1 MSNGMTTES
10 VSHARDFMQCRHR
23 AMLRL
28 ALRAGAPQMTHD
40 TIGIDTSAV
49 LLKTIN
55 SRHAIYITHADAPC
69 MVDWFQVA
77 AIAIECC
84 AAICLG
90 IYYGAFG
97 LPSGKYVSDL
107 LFEKVD
113 YQVVVVVFVSVQLAM
128 CISLVW
134 RLSGGFTRWFGLAA
148 VPLLASIAGWVTLN
162 LVYRDPDGSTSL
174 VHIIG
179 TAVFIVGVGL
189 YFGYLIFCTFAGD
202 SPLHFIMEAFLIL
215 LYIATIVFIVV
226 FAYMFLRDEPGGWIY
241 EHAAFITMVIAHAFL
256 FAIASPDPRSTG
268 YKLIGSAKGG
278 ADSSAQLLI
287 PRHMR

>member
-1 MSNGMTTES
+1 
-10 VSHARDFMQCRHR
+10 
-23 AMLRL
+23 
-28 ALRAGAPQMTHD
+28 
-40 TIGIDTSAV
+40 
-49 LLKTIN
+49 
-55 SRHAIYITHADAPC
+55 

-77 AIAIECC
+77 AITIECC

-90 IYYGAFG
+90 SYYGAFG

-113 YQVVVVVFVSVQLAM
+113 YQVVVVVFVSIQIVLCM
-128 CISLVW
+128 LLVW

-148 VPLLASIAGWVTLN
+148 VPLIASVAGWVTLN

-179 TAVFIVGVGL
+179 TTVFIVGVGL
-189 YFGYLIFCTFAGD
+189 YFGYLIFCTLFLGEN
-202 SPLHFIMEAFLIL
+202 PLHFIMEAILIL

-226 FAYMFLRDEPGGWIY
+226 FASMFLRDEPGGWIY

-278 ADSSAQLLI
+278 ADSSVSQQLLI
-287 PRHMR
+287 PRHML

>member
-1 MSNGMTTES
+1 
-10 VSHARDFMQCRHR
+10 MQCTHR
-23 AMLRL
+23 AVLRH

-49 LLKTIN
+49 LLK
-55 SRHAIYITHADAPC
+55 IYITHADAPY

-113 YQVVVVVFVSVQLAM
+113 YQVVVVVFVSIQLAM

-148 VPLLASIAGWVTLN
+148 VPLIASVAGWVTLN

-179 TAVFIVGVGL
+179 TMVFIVGVGL

-226 FAYMFLRDEPGGWIY
+226 FACMFLRGEPGGWIY

-268 YKLIGSAKGG
+268 YKLLESSSTKGG
-278 ADSSAQLLI
+278 ADSSAKLLI
-287 PRHMR
+287 PRHML